1 VLCIVTISTLDA
13 EQPGDGTARLAA
25 RDAVEIDRTATAAAL
40 AAEPTTAPTATPRP
54 TEAPIAAPT
63 ARPPTN
69 TPVVEPTVAP
79 TEVASPAVK
88 LAGLLPT
95 YRVLAFYG
103 HPRSKAMGILGEYD
117 IETLYAKMKEQA
129 AVYEAADPTRPVML
143 AFEVIASVAQPEP
156 GADGTYLL
164 YTGATAI
171 DEYADFAAAHN
182 MQLILDVQIGRATVA
197 DEIEAVR
204 PWLLRPNVHLALDPE
219 FAVPE
224 GSAPGDVI
232 GGIDAADVAYAQET
246 LAQISAENNLPPKM
260 LIVHQFVEWMI
271 VDKAELVPVP
281 GVQLVIEVDGFGVPV
296 DKAAIYAQFVENEP
310 IEFGGIK
317 LFNRK
322 DEPLMTPREV
332 LALTPSPD
340 LVIYH

>member
-1 VLCIVTISTLDA
+1 
-13 EQPGDGTARLAA
+13 LAA
-25 RDAVEIDRTATAAAL
+25 PEAIGLDRIAAQSNGAATAPAVAATSQ
-40 AAEPTTAPTATPRP
+40 PTAPPTPTVTARP
-54 TEAPIAAPT
+54 TEAPATVPT
-63 ARPPTN
+63 APPTEI
-69 TPVVEPTVAP
+69 PVLAPTVAP
-79 TEVASPAVK
+79 TAVASPALAK
-88 LAGLLPT
+88 AGLLPN
-95 YRVLAFYG
+95 YRVLAYYG
-103 HPRSKAMGILGEYD
+103 HPRSKAMGILGEHD

-129 AVYEAADPTRPVML
+129 AVYEAADSSRPVML

-164 YTGATAI
+164 STGATTI
-171 DEYADFAAAHN
+171 DEYADFAAAHD
-182 MQLILDVQIGRATVA
+182 MQLILDVQIGRSTVA
-197 DEIEAVR
+197 DEIEAVL
-204 PWLLRPNVHLALDPE
+204 PWLKRSNVHLALDPE

-232 GGIDAADVAYAQET
+232 GGISAADVTYAQET
-246 LAQISAENNLPPKM
+246 LAAISAEHDLPPKM

-271 VDKAELVPVP
+271 VDKAELAPVP

-296 DKAAIYAQFVENEP
+296 DKQAIYAQFVENEL

-322 DEPLMTPREV
+322 DDPLMTPREV
-332 LALTPSPD
+332 LALTPPPD